1 MFDNLVLID
10 PDPVTDAM
18 DADPPKLPGKFAD
31 ELGGER
37 DRCESLSG
45 RDASPL
51 NPCLTK
57 CARCL

>member
-37 DRCESLSG
+37 DR
-45 RDASPL
+45 
-51 NPCLTK
+51 
-57 CARCL
+57 